1 MGEEHFNLFLDE
13 IYDHASDRIKADI
26 NKRAE
31 KAFDDEVN
39 RLRLKYGNGYFGEAK
54 AKSETYAKRE
64 QIKRDATEEYMCDMA
79 GKIGH
84 DGFKKMQ
91 EDELTLWGKIK
102 AKFMKFMDKILK
114 GLRLSKGVKFTDK
127 DIAYILFKSWQ
138 KAKGKTGIFAEAEDI
153 AMRNATHFNE
163 SEEAMRFRWFGKKK
177 SVNLQHGK
185 EGTEQNQSI
194 GHNRSEQAK
203 GNERGGVS
211 APVSGG
217 LATGTDRSSIRV
229 FEEGLAA
236 HRERHSDYSTRERQE
251 AEGERLIAIAKE
263 KGLFFT
269 KEQVKDFGEKV
280 RQLSRE
286 SDVYINH
293 SEGRVYKVKNPY
305 ANAGTWKNNLEP
317 EDAIYEFLLHNKYF
331 PNTAYKF
338 EGIAEDADGVRIV
351 LSQPYVEARH
361 QASDEEVD
369 AYLAAK
375 GLKKEAWYTYGNE
388 EVIVSD
394 CVDENALI
402 GQDGDLYIIDPVI
415 DVRKPILELIGPF
428 EPDTDGGAHF
438 RDGDMSLQE
447 AITKLKLDI
456 ASAQG
461 DNAKAKEVAVRAI
474 GSNLQELRKAMSR
487 QRLYDLQTVKSMTDL
502 AQLLME
508 HNMLDDMSKYE
519 VSRILSA
526 VKNSP
531 GHISKDKD
539 TGELRASG
547 GEKNLQHQV
556 DSLLDLMVNNQLRKA
571 QNSLSKLLSVQG
583 SKVDARGVKVQGELD
598 AEGVI
603 IARTLKHNLG
613 VPAEI
618 YDAKGDLQP
627 GCIKWA
633 MQEVMDKMGDADA
646 RVAERAAMEYAGLQ
660 IAMQYANDITKSKA
674 EEKLIKDSLNTLKEN
689 KEGGKID
696 AKAYSQAVEAVY
708 DSLRAN
714 KLERAEA
721 YFRIVDSVAGVLGES
736 IERAKAWR
744 EEQKQRV
751 RDIQH
756 NCNSD
761 MEGRV
766 LRGQRKD
773 DRLDG
778 IVQSTICRI
787 FLEPLA
793 TFDQML
799 RMLGGK
805 NANGEGYLW
814 NRYMHGWTSAA
825 EREQVMKERNHHNMD
840 EAAADIFGK
849 GKKWGYVYDLN
860 RALPKSTVTIW
871 DGGEMR
877 EHELTQLDLL
887 TILIWD
893 AQPTGRATLR
903 NMGIDEVKIGEIENF
918 LDPRMRHLGDWM
930 VGYLSGRYQDY
941 NEVYKRLFGAPMTA
955 NENYFP
961 FRRFKDEIKREVENG
976 TPADNDHSSITTGAV
991 KERKFSLVSFDIVN
1005 SNAADIFTRHLDEM
1019 EHWSSF
1025 AELNR
1030 DIGIMLSYNRL
1041 KQQVQQM
1048 HTAYGSGKTLW
1059 NRFEKCCAIA
1069 TESYEP
1075 KVGNFDKLFVKA
1087 TKGVA
1092 MGKVNLRLFTALKQ
1106 TLSLPAFL
1114 PDCHIGV
1121 MSADLALGGVPA
1133 VKWAWK
1139 NMPLYRKRVLSRTA
1153 GDYRLKESE
1162 YDTKLMRLFGKG
1174 MLPNIGVDAW
1184 TIAIGAHAVYKAR
1197 YNRYRRYG
1205 MPEKEAEARAIRD
1218 AEISFNESQQSSEGP
1233 FLAPIQ
1239 VDHTAEAFAYSLFR
1253 NSAYSYTRKTHEAAR
1268 NLRNLMSGNSTVEYM
1283 TKQLL
1288 RDLYPENEGA
1298 WSDDQVKHCEAE
1310 AKRQHRRAYWKNA
1323 VQLGTFG
1330 WILPWLW
1337 RLGGIAPLLLLSS
1350 DDDERDKAA
1359 RGALLQSTFGPFE
1372 GLAGGDVIT
1381 QAANMALG
1389 FEEPNWKYISK
1400 QSPMLSDV
1408 ADMLNKL
1415 GKDNVTAMNDIL
1427 NIVVG
1432 MNTGLNPASI
1442 TDMVVAVMDYCE
1454 SDKDRRECALLIAR
1468 ILNCPPSQMDKVY
1481 FDELDL
1487 SAKEASAMTPDEIAE
1502 RYARYKM
1509 RKDAPLT
1516 GWLRSQEAEDTIHE
1530 AKKRVPMMKAK
1541 ERLQLHTNTEETRQ
1555 LLSRYDAITHEQTEI
1570 GKLKKTDRA
1579 EYLRR
1584 RIALREGND
1593 MREHRRI
1600 GRYKRDINELT
1611 QRYLRAKTT
1620 EERDSIVE
1628 AMIAAREKML
1638 DDLNSYDMAEE

>member
-1 MGEEHFNLFLDE
+1 
-13 IYDHASDRIKADI
+13 
-26 NKRAE
+26 
-31 KAFDDEVN
+31 
-39 RLRLKYGNGYFGEAK
+39 
-54 AKSETYAKRE
+54 
-64 QIKRDATEEYMCDMA
+64 
-79 GKIGH
+79 
-84 DGFKKMQ
+84 
-91 EDELTLWGKIK
+91 
-102 AKFMKFMDKILK
+102 MK
-114 GLRLSKGVKFTDK
+114 
-127 DIAYILFKSWQ
+127 
-138 KAKGKTGIFAEAEDI
+138 
-153 AMRNATHFNE
+153 NALH
-163 SEEAMRFRWFGKKK
+163 
-177 SVNLQHGK
+177 
-185 EGTEQNQSI
+185 
-194 GHNRSEQAK
+194 RSE
-203 GNERGGVS
+203 
-211 APVSGG
+211 
-217 LATGTDRSSIRV
+217 IR
-229 FEEGLAA
+229 EY
-236 HRERHSDYSTRERQE
+236 HS
-251 AEGERLIAIAKE
+251 
-263 KGLFFT
+263 
-269 KEQVKDFGEKV
+269 
-280 RQLSRE
+280 
-286 SDVYINH
+286 
-293 SEGRVYKVKNPY
+293 
-305 ANAGTWKNNLEP
+305 
-317 EDAIYEFLLHNKYF
+317 
-331 PNTAYKF
+331 
-338 EGIAEDADGVRIV
+338 
-351 LSQPYVEARH
+351 
-361 QASDEEVD
+361 
-369 AYLAAK
+369 
-375 GLKKEAWYTYGNE
+375 
-388 EVIVSD
+388 
-394 CVDENALI
+394 
-402 GQDGDLYIIDPVI
+402 
-415 DVRKPILELIGPF
+415 
-428 EPDTDGGAHF
+428 
-438 RDGDMSLQE
+438 
-447 AITKLKLDI
+447 
-456 ASAQG
+456 
-461 DNAKAKEVAVRAI
+461 
-474 GSNLQELRKAMSR
+474 
-487 QRLYDLQTVKSMTDL
+487 
-502 AQLLME
+502 
-508 HNMLDDMSKYE
+508 
-519 VSRILSA
+519 
-526 VKNSP
+526 
-531 GHISKDKD
+531 
-539 TGELRASG
+539 
-547 GEKNLQHQV
+547 
-556 DSLLDLMVNNQLRKA
+556 
-571 QNSLSKLLSVQG
+571 
-583 SKVDARGVKVQGELD
+583 
-598 AEGVI
+598 
-603 IARTLKHNLG
+603 
-613 VPAEI
+613 
-618 YDAKGDLQP
+618 
-627 GCIKWA
+627 
-633 MQEVMDKMGDADA
+633 
-646 RVAERAAMEYAGLQ
+646 
-660 IAMQYANDITKSKA
+660 
-674 EEKLIKDSLNTLKEN
+674 
-689 KEGGKID
+689 
-696 AKAYSQAVEAVY
+696 
-708 DSLRAN
+708 
-714 KLERAEA
+714 
-721 YFRIVDSVAGVLGES
+721 
-736 IERAKAWR
+736 
-744 EEQKQRV
+744 
-751 RDIQH
+751 
-756 NCNSD
+756 
-761 MEGRV
+761 
-766 LRGQRKD
+766 
-773 DRLDG
+773 
-778 IVQSTICRI
+778 
-787 FLEPLA
+787 
-793 TFDQML
+793 
-799 RMLGGK
+799 GK